1 MNSVVFCKF
10 FVFESPDFLKDRLD
24 KTTVENIFGC
34 KLFFLTGE
42 KFLKQKVEKLNLRS
56 VFIFEKRWNL

>member
-1 MNSVVFCKF
+1 M
-10 FVFESPDFLKDRLD
+10 D